1 MSPSLRADAWRR
13 CADDPATLRHLIVS
27 WMGRA
32 PRNRAPRRDGTDSR
46 PKQFSSITSNRG
58 CLMNLTPEFTNRVKT
73 EGPLPETK
81 GSARRTAVLDRSEA
95 QLEGPRINAKLAA
108 PGSDWMNVS
117 SDGFWRPDVRL
128 PFITDDGET
137 VLLHYTGLVEQTDK
151 FKQAATADQST
162 DWGDQYMRLAMNFD
176 TGALRYRWL
185 NTSLF
190 IARGRLLGTGSIEYE
205 CYWVT

>member
-1 MSPSLRADAWRR
+1 
-13 CADDPATLRHLIVS
+13 
-27 WMGRA
+27 
-32 PRNRAPRRDGTDSR
+32 
-46 PKQFSSITSNRG
+46 
-58 CLMNLTPEFTNRVKT
+58 MNLTPEFTYRVKT

-81 GSARRTAVLDRSEA
+81 GSPRGERQYWMVAEA

-137 VLLHYTGLVEQTDK
+137 VLLHYTGLVEQTDR
-151 FKQAATADQST
+151 FKRAATADQST
-162 DWGDQYMRLAMNFD
+162 DWGDQYMRLAMNFG

-205 CYWVT
+205 CYRVT